1 MTEKLYYSCDSHVV
15 EGPEVFEGLV
25 DKFGERAPRVVQDPP
40 GRDGIYLVW
49 PKQDLP
55 LPIGRFGIA
64 GANLDLPETKERIKQ
79 GWDGINPGVKD
90 PVARLKEQAQDGIV
104 GEVMYPSINMF
115 TFSVPDREV
124 VQEVFR
130 RHNDWIVDYCSHSP
144 DRLIGVGC
152 LPLPDVEESI
162 TELERVVKRGLR
174 GVAIPCTAP
183 PDKPY
188 SDPAYEPFW
197 SAAEEAGIPITMHI
211 FCGSEWG
218 MSLPSHWNA
227 VTSYA
232 MALSAISWTVETLIT
247 SGVVERH
254 PKLQFVCAE
263 WETGW
268 MAHWLERLD
277 HAAYR
282 SPFAIAKEVKD
293 KPTEYFRRNF
303 HVTFEDDEFGIR
315 TRDGIGVDRMLWG
328 NDYPHHD
335 SIWPNSR
342 QVLERIMR
350 DVPEAEERA
359 MTWGNVLKLYNLDE
373 AKVRAAALVE

>member
-40 GRDGIYLVW
+40 GREGLYLVW

-183 PDKPY
+183 ADKPY
-188 SDPAYEPFW
+188 SDPLYEPFW
-197 SAAEEAGIPITMHI
+197 SAAEDAGMPITMHI

-254 PKLQFVCAE
+254 PQAAVRLRRV
-263 WETGW
+263 GD
-268 MAHWLERLD
+268 RLD
-277 HAAYR
+277 GALVGAPR
-282 SPFAIAKEVKD
+282 P
-293 KPTEYFRRNF
+293 RRLPLPLRHRKRGQGQAHRVLPSQLPRHLRGRRVRHSHPRRHRRRP
-303 HVTFEDDEFGIR
+303 HVVGQRLPPPR
-315 TRDGIGVDRMLWG
+315 TRSGPTPARSWSGSCATCPRRK
-328 NDYPHHD
+328 
-335 SIWPNSR
+335 SAR
-342 QVLERIMR
+342 
-350 DVPEAEERA
+350 
-359 MTWGNVLKLYNLDE
+359 
-373 AKVRAAALVE
+373 